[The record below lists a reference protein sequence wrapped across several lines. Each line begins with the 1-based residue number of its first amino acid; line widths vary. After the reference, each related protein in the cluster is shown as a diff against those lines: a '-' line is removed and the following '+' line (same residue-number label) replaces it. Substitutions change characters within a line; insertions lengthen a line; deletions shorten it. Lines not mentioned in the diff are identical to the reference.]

1 MSDID
6 VIDDSFDK
14 NITTS
19 YFLSIQVSLN
29 GLSFSVLDPVRN
41 IYIFFKHISFDKED
55 INYTR
60 TQEMLITNSVLNYDY
75 KRVYFLFNTMNTTI
89 VPGTLY
95 NYEETKNN
103 LLFTSQIED
112 DQYKIESQ
120 KLKLADAWN
129 LFAIPDFLYYLV
141 KNQFTEVIFFQQ
153 FTPQIEANLLS
164 GVVTAEPVMYINI
177 HKDIFDIV
185 VLKKYSLLFCN
196 SFKYNNSEEFAYF
209 ALNSIKQLNLDQK
222 HLKVIL
228 SGIISSRDSYY
239 LTLSK
244 YLDYVSIVQPPQ
256 HFDFSSGFKAVRLE
270 EFYNLFSLPLCV

>member
-41 IYIFFKHISFDKED
+41 IYILFKHISFDKED
-55 INYTR
+55 VNYTR
-60 TQEMLITNSVLNYDY
+60 TQEILITNTVLNYDY
-75 KRVYFLFNTMNTTI
+75 KRVFFLFNTMNATI
-89 VPGTLY
+89 IPGSLY

-112 DQYKIESQ
+112 EQYKIESQ
-120 KLKLADAWN
+120 KIKLADAWN
-129 LFAIPDFLYYLV
+129 LFAIPNFLYYLV
-141 KNQFTEVIFFQQ
+141 KNQYTEVVFFQQ

-164 GVVTAEPVMYINI
+164 GVVATEPVMYINI
-177 HKDIFDIV
+177 QKDIFDIV

-196 SFKYNNSEEFAYF
+196 SFKYNNTEEFAYF

-222 HLKVIL
+222 NLKVIL
-228 SGIISSRDSYY
+228 SGIMSSRDSYY
-239 LTLSK
+239 LTLNK
-244 YLDYVSIVQPPQ
+244 YLNSVTIVQPPQ
-256 HFDFSSGFKAVRLE
+256 HFDFSSGFKAVRIE

>member
-6 VIDDSFDK
+6 VIDDSFDI

-41 IYIFFKHISFDKED
+41 IYILFKHIRFDKED

-60 TQEMLITNSVLNYDY
+60 TQEILITDSVLNYDY
-75 KRVYFLFNTMNTTI
+75 KRVFFLFNTMNATI
-89 VPGTLY
+89 IPGSLY

-112 DQYKIESQ
+112 EQYKIESQ
-120 KLKLADAWN
+120 KIKLADAWN
-129 LFAIPDFLYYLV
+129 LFAIPNFLYYLV
-141 KNQFTEVIFFQQ
+141 KNQYTEVVFFQQ

-164 GVVTAEPVMYINI
+164 GVVATDPVMYINI
-177 HKDIFDIV
+177 QKEFFDIV
-185 VLKKYSLLFCN
+185 VLRKYSLLFCN

-222 HLKVIL
+222 NLKVIL
-228 SGIISSRDSYY
+228 SGIMSSRDSYY
-239 LTLSK
+239 LTLNK
-244 YLDYVSIVQPPQ
+244 YLNSVTIVQPPQ
-256 HFDFSSGFKAVRLE
+256 HFDFSSGFKAVRIE